1 MVLCSSYN
9 FSFNLILWPKKFK
22 YGRNIWLQSIETNS
36 KKMEQLV
43 KIVSTLRE
51 NPTILERN
59 LYRSTCISNFIINF
73 WQSVWRINLFFSCWE
88 YFVEP
93 FLTLEWYFVYM
104 TGFSFFCI
112 PLLFNSN
119 CFCFTFLINLA
130 GKPKRNHNLHAQEL
144 WGKCRWDKP
153 QKFVP
158 IFF

>member
-22 YGRNIWLQSIETNS
+22 YGRNIWFQSIETNS